1 MTVVWARRPIT
12 LRTTPA
18 PGTIRS
24 SRTKAIRIY
33 VTTCGLKP
41 QSAVRLLSLSPRYK
55 TLRSMSLS
63 MLSTNGTRTCNMTTT
78 GICCL
83 WQFPTWT
90 TRQRKS
96 VKTKAPVMSSA
107 NTPTRN
113 GPSRYLTV
121 RSKATMPSNSK
132 KTKRT
137 RTSLLKPALIGNR
150 SGTT

>member
-18 PGTIRS
+18 PGIIRS

-41 QSAVRLLSLSPRYK
+41 QSAVRPLSLSPRYK
-55 TLRSMSLS
+55 TLRSMSPSTL
-63 MLSTNGTRTCNMTTT
+63 LTNGTHTYNMTTT

-96 VKTKAPVMSSA
+96 VKTNRQVIASA
-107 NTPTRN
+107 NIPTRN
-113 GPSRYLTV
+113 GLLRYLTA
-121 RSKATMPSNSK
+121 RSKATTLSNSK